1 MAITEKANDI
11 RVAINERKIFII
23 RTAIVVAI
31 VILIFSFVLN
41 RYFLKPIKNLVT
53 YTKIIKD
60 KSKEKT
66 NKSVRNHPNQNDI
79 QSCSAY

>member
-11 RVAINERKIFII
+11 RAAINERKIFVI

-41 RYFLKPIKNLVT
+41 RYFLKPIKTIVN
-53 YTKIIKD
+53 YTK
-60 KSKEKT
+60 SVKEK
-66 NKSVRNHPNQNDI
+66 NKKKLTFKE
-79 QSCSAY
+79 